1 MQYNTNFDPIK
12 IRGTASLEK
21 GIMVR
26 SVQVNKVVL
35 GDQNRGLIATA
46 RAANSGNNGAEAT
59 NTTNWLGVRDGACTK
74 FRVRVDYSIRWADG
88 ALSQGSRTGSLT
100 YGYYCR
106 R

>member
-35 GDQNRGLIATA
+35 GDQNR
-46 RAANSGNNGAEAT
+46 
-59 NTTNWLGVRDGACTK
+59 V
-74 FRVRVDYSIRWADG
+74 
-88 ALSQGSRTGSLT
+88 
-100 YGYYCR
+100 
-106 R
+106 